1 MLRLNSTQLQP
12 IGLDIGYDGIRM
24 LQLEV
29 AKDGVAVRAAARAGY
44 PEGIRETT
52 EARLAGARESVRRM
66 LQEQPF
72 VGKRVIVALPPEM
85 VHVKN
90 YRLPP
95 MPAAEVESAVRLE
108 ARNLFAFETEDARV
122 QWLPA
127 GEVRQG
133 NDVLQEVIVLAVR
146 DEDVDR
152 YVEQVH
158 RCGVIVDSVDAEPC
172 ALFRSVERFIRRRE
186 DEQEVHVLADI
197 GLHATRVVIGK
208 GRDVSFLKT
217 IEIGSMRFHQ
227 SISTKLGISL
237 AEARALRQ
245 RLLESAEPAGDA
257 NGITVAAGNSGN
269 SAAGT
274 GGTAGDRPRDPV
286 RQAVFD
292 ATRSPMEQI
301 ARELSL
307 CVRYQS
313 VTFRGH
319 RPTRVRLLGTE
330 AGDPQF
336 HGILNSVLNIAVE
349 AGRPLQNVDVSRMRI
364 LDRRGASA
372 EWALALGLGLKW
384 TAGRFAPR
392 DGRPRGTAQV
402 ASGAEAGQEP
412 MTATA
417 DSTGVAGDQVGGA
430 KPGEV
435 ASARA

>member
-1 MLRLNSTQLQP
+1 M
-12 IGLDIGYDGIRM
+12 
-24 LQLEV
+24 
-29 AKDGVAVRAAARAGY
+29 
-44 PEGIRETT
+44 
-52 EARLAGARESVRRM
+52 
-66 LQEQPF
+66 
-72 VGKRVIVALPPEM
+72 
-85 VHVKN
+85 
-90 YRLPP
+90 
-95 MPAAEVESAVRLE
+95 
-108 ARNLFAFETEDARV
+108 
-122 QWLPA
+122 
-127 GEVRQG
+127 
-133 NDVLQEVIVLAVR
+133 
-146 DEDVDR
+146 
-152 YVEQVH
+152 
-158 RCGVIVDSVDAEPC
+158 
-172 ALFRSVERFIRRRE
+172 
-186 DEQEVHVLADI
+186 LADI

-245 RLLESAEPAGDA
+245 RLLESAEPAGDG
-257 NGITVAAGNSGN
+257 NGVTAAGGNSG
-269 SAAGT
+269 SSTAGT
-274 GGTAGDRPRDPV
+274 TTAAAAAAGDRPRDPV

-336 HGILNSVLNIAVE
+336 HGILNAVLNIAVE

-392 DGRPRGTAQV
+392 DGRPRGTAHV
-402 ASGAEAGQEP
+402 APRAEAGQDP

-417 DSTGVAGDQVGGA
+417 DRATADRATADRAAAPADQSGGA
-430 KPGEV
+430 KAGEV
-435 ASARA
+435 TSARA

>member
-1 MLRLNSTQLQP
+1 MLRLTKTQLQP

-29 AKDGVAVRAAARAGY
+29 TGEGVSVRAAARAGFA
-44 PEGIRETT
+44 EEIRETT

-66 LQEQPF
+66 LHEQPF
-72 VGKRVIVALPPEM
+72 TGRRVVVALPPEM

-90 YRLPP
+90 HRLPP
-95 MPAAEVESAVRLE
+95 MPASEVESAVRLE
-108 ARNLFAFETEDARV
+108 ARNLFRFETDDARV
-122 QWLPA
+122 HWLPA

-158 RCGVIVDSVDAEPC
+158 RCGVIVDSVDVEPC

-186 DEQEVHVLADI
+186 DEQEVHVLADV
-197 GLHATRVVIGK
+197 GLHATQVVIGK

-217 IEIGSMRFHQ
+217 IEIGTMRFHQ
-227 SISTKLGISL
+227 AISTKLGISL
-237 AEARALRQ
+237 PEARALRA
-245 RLLESAEPAGDA
+245 RLLEGSEANGEGSTAGGDA
-257 NGITVAAGNSGN
+257 AA
-269 SAAGT
+269 
-274 GGTAGDRPRDPV
+274 DRPRDPV

-292 ATRSPMEQI
+292 ATRGAMEQL

-330 AGDPQF
+330 AGDVQF
-336 HGILNSVLNIAVE
+336 QGILHSILNIAVE
-349 AGRPLQNVDVSRMRI
+349 AGRPLLNVDVSRMRI

-392 DGRPRGTAQV
+392 DGRPRGATPA
-402 ASGAEAGQEP
+402 AAADTGQETT
-412 MTATA
+412 MSAVAATGATA
-417 DSTGVAGDQVGGA
+417 AEYPGA
-430 KPGEV
+430 SKPGE
-435 ASARA
+435 ASNARA